1 MHFSFIN
8 ISLVCMNS
16 TQYNQI
22 EIISRSHKTPTIK
35 NIRING
41 FVTVSPQVFIIENR
55 VKATGP
61 VLAATCRSAE
71 EQHESKA

>member
-61 VLAATCRSAE
+61 RVSCYMPFCRGAT
-71 EQHESKA
+71 